1 MNSYPSS
8 AFRIAHALVRHELL
22 LMTSLLRWLV
32 RRPHGVGAFSYT
44 LSRAPETG
52 ADLDAGFW
60 FEK

>member
-32 RRPHGVGAFSYT
+32 RRPHGVGEAPKHPYT
-44 LSRAPETG
+44 RPPNQKVNATSSHAQ
-52 ADLDAGFW
+52 
-60 FEK
+60 